1 MQALPE
7 PRQFCKRPVLCWETG
22 RATWSIGP
30 WHHIAEVCRELDYPE
45 CVPQAPRAC
54 GVPYLWGGWCVTR
67 PILAQDEAMARLQKH
82 SQVAIIGKG
91 RCTACVEELHSPG
104 WPLIQVL
111 CLLTASLLPPR

>member
-1 MQALPE
+1 
-7 PRQFCKRPVLCWETG
+7 
-22 RATWSIGP
+22 
-30 WHHIAEVCRELDYPE
+30 
-45 CVPQAPRAC
+45 
-54 GVPYLWGGWCVTR
+54 
-67 PILAQDEAMARLQKH
+67 MARLQKH